1 VNPVIQQESVN
12 LIGKAAMQIVL
23 AEKPLR
29 DEIVAL
35 LSGQGYRIATGQ
47 VGSMNLERVVAAIET
62 ASKREGVTRA
72 DYPEEH
78 ALYHAILDSLQ
89 GVGRGQMAL
98 GTILRTVGLRFAI
111 VRGPRA
117 PGESGTGDWVAVAI
131 YGQIGGPQKGNEH
144 ECVGL
149 GINHL

>member
-1 VNPVIQQESVN
+1 VLPLDSIN
-12 LIGKAAMQIVL
+12 LIGKAAMQVVL

-29 DEIVAL
+29 DELTLHLA
-35 LSGQGYRIATGQ
+35 GQGYRIATGQ
-47 VGSMNLERVVAAIET
+47 VGSMNLDRVVAAIET
-62 ASKREGVTRA
+62 AAKRESVTRA

-78 ALYHAILDSLQ
+78 SLYHAIIDALQ
-89 GVGRGQMAL
+89 GVGRGPMAL
-98 GTILRTVGLRFAI
+98 GTILRTVGLRFSI
-111 VRGPRA
+111 VRGPRV
-117 PGESGTGDWVAVAI
+117 PGDPSTGDWVAVAI